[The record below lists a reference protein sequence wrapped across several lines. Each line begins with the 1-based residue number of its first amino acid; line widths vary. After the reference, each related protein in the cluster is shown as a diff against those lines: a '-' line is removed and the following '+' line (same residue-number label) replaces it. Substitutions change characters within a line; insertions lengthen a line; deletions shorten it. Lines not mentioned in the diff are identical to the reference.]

1 MVDIRLYFWYNHIV
15 SRYNLVRK
23 LDEHFTLST
32 AEYQALAE
40 FRHQVRK
47 FLTFSERAA
56 RAVGLEPQQHQLLL
70 TLRAAQAR
78 GKVTNGDLAERLK
91 IQHNSTVELINRMVE
106 RGLVQ
111 RCRDEQD
118 QRRALISLTARGE
131 EGLRR
136 LSLLHRAELRL
147 AGPALVEALQTISG
161 HYPAELVGKE

>member
-1 MVDIRLYFWYNHIV
+1 MG
-15 SRYNLVRK
+15 K
-23 LDEHFTLST
+23 LDEQFALST

-40 FRHQVRK
+40 FRYQLRK
-47 FLTFSERAA
+47 FLTFSEQAA

-70 TLRAAQAR
+70 MLRAALAQ

-106 RGLVQ
+106 RNLVQ

-118 QRRALISLTARGE
+118 QRRVLITLAPHGE

-147 AGPALVEALQTISG
+147 AGPALVRALQTISG
-161 HYPAELVGKE
+161 HCPVEQAGKE